1 MSWTE
6 ALRFH
11 RWVDAAG
18 FLPGSAGLS
27 MGQRVAT
34 PFPAENILSLFHF
47 AASSVEKGSLTGVS
61 HLNLPFR
68 GL

>member
-11 RWVDAAG
+11 RWVDATG
-18 FLPGSAGLS
+18 FLPGFAGLS
-27 MGQRVAT
+27 IGQLVAT

-47 AASSVEKGSLTGVS
+47 AASAVEKGSLTGVS
-61 HLNLPFR
+61 HLNLPFL